1 MKTAI
6 YAVILFAAGIC
17 GGFAQNIKT
26 APKPA
31 GQTLTVPPPPL
42 DSQRFSEGYLDY
54 TGSIFSPF
62 SEKKPYNF
70 GIYNKYGFLIAY
82 IDQTHLVG
90 ERLEKLIGKKVI
102 VKGRLMLLKKDLVI
116 IAEDISFKNKSNK

>member
-17 GGFAQNIKT
+17 GGFAQPAKSE
-26 APKPA
+26 PKLA
-31 GQTLTVPPPPL
+31 EQTLATPPLPL
-42 DSQRFSEGYLDY
+42 DSQRFTEGYLDY

-70 GIYNKYGFLIAY
+70 GVYTKYGSLIAY

-102 VKGRLMLLKKDLVI
+102 VKGRLKLLKKDLVI

>member
-17 GGFAQNIKT
+17 AGYAQK
-26 APKPA
+26 AHSEQKPA
-31 GQTLTVPPPPL
+31 GQTLTTPPPPL
-42 DSQRFSEGYLDY
+42 DAQRFTEGYLDY

-70 GIYNKYGFLIAY
+70 GVYNKYGFLIAY

-102 VKGRLMLLKKDLVI
+102 VKGRIMLLKKDLVI
-116 IAEDISFKNKSNK
+116 MAEDISFKNKQNK

>member
-1 MKTAI
+1 MKIAI
-6 YAVILFAAGIC
+6 YALILFAAGIC
-17 GGFAQNIKT
+17 GGFAKNAKQDTKL
-26 APKPA
+26 AE
-31 GQTLTVPPPPL
+31 QTLTLPPPPL

-102 VKGRLMLLKKDLVI
+102 VKGRLMLLKKDVVI